1 MPKVPT
7 SLNVLTY
14 NQKNNFRI
22 IQCYNYQELLKYE
35 DFTLPQLCCDLKTAI
50 KTGQ

>member
-7 SLNVLTY
+7 SVTY
-14 NQKNNFRI
+14 NQKNNFR
-22 IQCYNYQELLKYE
+22 NYQELLKYE

-50 KTGQ
+50 KTWPVMQD